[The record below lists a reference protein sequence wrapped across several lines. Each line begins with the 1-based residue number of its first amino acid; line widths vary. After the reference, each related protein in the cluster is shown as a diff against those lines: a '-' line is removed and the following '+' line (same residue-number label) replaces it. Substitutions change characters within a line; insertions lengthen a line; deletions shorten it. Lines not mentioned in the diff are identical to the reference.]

1 MRATQASFWARSWTM
16 RRRRSALLLATAGST
31 RLNPPLANGRRCSRN
46 ASVIHRTP
54 CVFPGRCPVAA
65 RPVLGRTQPYRS
77 RPKVAVVPKD
87 RSRSKSAG
95 CRGRL
100 FLPQVLDGPGWPWM
114 ARDRG
119 RHPMTCDAEV
129 LLETSSICIVDQ
141 DGSMVRKFNMSSDPE
156 ALAAAPI
163 ELDLVAGRAGGP
175 DLLLGHRRPDHGR
188 AGSSPSQ
195 SSVAARQSTPVR
207 EAAVFAQRLA
217 TAQGSWCGR
226 EVRGEG
232 LRPAARTAA

>member
-1 MRATQASFWARSWTM
+1 
-16 RRRRSALLLATAGST
+16 
-31 RLNPPLANGRRCSRN
+31 
-46 ASVIHRTP
+46 
-54 CVFPGRCPVAA
+54 
-65 RPVLGRTQPYRS
+65 
-77 RPKVAVVPKD
+77 
-87 RSRSKSAG
+87 
-95 CRGRL
+95 
-100 FLPQVLDGPGWPWM
+100 
-114 ARDRG
+114 
-119 RHPMTCDAEV
+119 MTCDAEV

-141 DGSMVRKFNMSSDPE
+141 DGSMVRKFNKSSDPE